1 MWCVRMRGPLFV
13 SIFNPLMLIM
23 VAIASSLFLNEKLF
37 LGSVLGATFIIC
49 GLYIVIWGKSREMKG
64 ANKLSPSKSIEEAE
78 QGQRNVTTDVARAD
92 ETNNNLPIIPL
103 GVGPNMVPPIILSSE
118 GDENKE
124 ISNEIEIAGRGTGNP

>member
-49 GLYIVIWGKSREMKG
+49 GLYIVIWGKSRRQ
-64 ANKLSPSKSIEEAE
+64 LSPPK
-78 QGQRNVTTDVARAD
+78 
-92 ETNNNLPIIPL
+92 
-103 GVGPNMVPPIILSSE
+103 
-118 GDENKE
+118 KH
-124 ISNEIEIAGRGTGNP
+124 